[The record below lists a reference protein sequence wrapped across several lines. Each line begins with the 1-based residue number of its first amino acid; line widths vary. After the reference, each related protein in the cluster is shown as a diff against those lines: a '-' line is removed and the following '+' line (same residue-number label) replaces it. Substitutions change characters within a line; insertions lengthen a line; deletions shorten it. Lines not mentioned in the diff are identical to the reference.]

1 MVYSITKG
9 KLTLLKKLFAA
20 TAIATIASTAF
31 ADITF
36 VVPQKPGAGT
46 TVWTEIVA
54 QELEPFLG
62 ENINIKMIPGAR
74 DIPGFNEW
82 HNELRFEDDHFMV
95 SHGGNGV
102 SFLQENVDYDYTQ
115 YESIGLMN
123 LNIITA
129 IRNDSDENYPAFAA
143 GSGMVPE
150 AFAMTLL
157 ICGPDKSVDEYVQ
170 CFKEHVT
177 WVPGMSGGE
186 RRLAFKRGELTGTR
200 ENPAAF
206 KKHAIPSIEAGDA
219 RLWFHHGIL
228 DAASGT
234 HSDDPNYPG
243 YQLEVLFEQK
253 WGVEPSGEFY
263 DAYVL
268 VKSFRDGLQKAI
280 WANKGNPNSARLQ
293 EALVA
298 MTQDETAM
306 ANLLDKVG
314 NYEWLIGD
322 DGDQQ
327 RDTLMTFVTEDAL
340 RNLVKFNTEALGL
353 ASIYKDDLAK

>member
-1 MVYSITKG
+1 MFRK
-9 KLTLLKKLFAA
+9 TLYTA
-20 TAIATIASTAF
+20 TAIAALATTAL

-54 QELEPFLG
+54 KELEPFLG
-62 ENINIKMIPGAR
+62 EKINIKMIPGAR
-74 DIPGFNEW
+74 DIPGFDKW

-102 SFLQENVDYDYTQ
+102 AFLQEQVDYDYSQ

-129 IRNDSDENYPAFAA
+129 IRNDADETRPAFAA

-157 ICGPDKSVDEYVQ
+157 ICGPDKSVDEYVE

-228 DAASGT
+228 DAANAS
-234 HSDDPNYPG
+234 HNDDPNYPG
-243 YQLEVLFEQK
+243 YQLEILLGYGSLPPITGVL
-253 WGVEPSGEFY
+253 P
-263 DAYVL
+263 
-268 VKSFRDGLQKAI
+268 
-280 WANKGNPNSARLQ
+280 
-293 EALVA
+293 
-298 MTQDETAM
+298 
-306 ANLLDKVG
+306 
-314 NYEWLIGD
+314 
-322 DGDQQ
+322 
-327 RDTLMTFVTEDAL
+327 AL
-340 RNLVKFNTEALGL
+340 RVRRRAYPRFYLSAPHAHRHRRLPSTAP
-353 ASIYKDDLAK
+353 